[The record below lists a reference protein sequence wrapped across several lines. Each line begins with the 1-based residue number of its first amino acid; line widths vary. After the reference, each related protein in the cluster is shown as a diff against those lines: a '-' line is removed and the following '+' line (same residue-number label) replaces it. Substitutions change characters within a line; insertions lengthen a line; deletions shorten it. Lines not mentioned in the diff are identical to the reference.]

1 MENIKH
7 IGLIGDDSAGLE
19 MARIALKAMDAPIIL
34 IGGGKVGKT
43 TFAQQLMENIPSDY
57 EIEPLDLLPLK
68 SIDLEQPK
76 SGREN
81 RRERRKTERKN
92 KKL

>member
-1 MENIKH
+1 
-7 IGLIGDDSAGLE
+7 
-19 MARIALKAMDAPIIL
+19 
-34 IGGGKVGKT
+34 
-43 TFAQQLMENIPSDY
+43 MENIPSDY